1 MTGNTELAS
10 QSPASR
16 VLILITC
23 KDKENYITCRY
34 FLYFCGMKKI
44 FGSTSKED
52 EQQRQERFVLMTES
66 PVRQLVIKMA
76 VPTII
81 SMLVI
86 ALYNIIDAFFVGH
99 ISTEATAGVG
109 VSFAYMTFINAIGF
123 YFGHGSGNY
132 ISTALGAK
140 KYNDAEK
147 MAATGFLSSM
157 GIGAIAA
164 IVGLFFLSPLSRM
177 MGATPDILP
186 YSNDYLLFILIGTP
200 FMMSSLTL
208 NNQLRLQG
216 NARYAMVGL
225 TTGAIL
231 NILLDAL
238 FIYVLDMGVKGAS
251 LATCI
256 SQMTGW
262 FILLMGTEMNGNVHI
277 RLRSFTPKLRSY
289 VDIFNGGAPSLMR
302 HVFVCVSTIML
313 NRYAAYYA
321 APGTEASAIAAFAIV
336 SRIMMF
342 AFSIILGLG
351 QGFQPVCG
359 FNHGAG
365 LHQRVR
371 KSFTFTTI
379 LATIILIITS
389 IAFAIFA
396 PDIIKI
402 FRSEDAELV
411 KIGTRVLRWQC
422 LSFPLIGVST
432 VTNMMYQTTRKTLVA
447 TVLSMGRQGIF
458 FIPTIMIL
466 PLFIGFQ
473 GVEMTQAIADA
484 LTFLLALPFAIKET
498 LDPKP

>member
-1 MTGNTELAS
+1 
-10 QSPASR
+10 
-16 VLILITC
+16 
-23 KDKENYITCRY
+23 
-34 FLYFCGMKKI
+34 MKHI
-44 FGSTSKED
+44 FGSTREKD
-52 EQQRQERFVLMTES
+52 EQQRSARYVMMTET
-66 PVRQLVIKMA
+66 PVRQLVMKMA

-81 SMLVI
+81 SMMVT

-123 YFGHGSGNY
+123 FFGHGSGNF

-140 KYNDAEK
+140 KYQEAEK

-164 IVGLFFLSPLSRM
+164 IIGLFFLSPLSRM
-177 MGATPDILP
+177 MGATPDIVP
-186 YSNDYLLFILIGTP
+186 QANDYLLFILIGTP

-225 TTGAIL
+225 TTGAVL
-231 NILLDAL
+231 NIFLDAL
-238 FIYVLDMGVKGAS
+238 FIYYLDMGVMGAS

-262 FILLMGTEMNGNVHI
+262 FVLLMGTEMSGNVHI
-277 RLRSFTPKLRSY
+277 RFRNFSPSWQSY
-289 VDIFNGGAPSLMR
+289 KDIFKGGNPSLAR
-302 HVFVCVSTIML
+302 HFFVCVSTILL
-313 NRYAAYYA
+313 NRYAAFYA

-336 SRIMMF
+336 ARIMMF
-342 AFSIILGLG
+342 AFSIILGIG

-359 FNHGAG
+359 FNYGAG
-365 LHQRVR
+365 LHERVR
-371 KSFTFTTI
+371 KSFVFTCG
-379 LATIILIITS
+379 LATAILIVMSIT
-389 IAFAIFA
+389 FAIFA
-396 PDIIKI
+396 PDLIKI
-402 FRSEDAELV
+402 FRSEDAELI
-411 KIGTRVLRWQC
+411 KIGAEALRWQC
-422 LSFPLIGVST
+422 LSFPLVGVSM
-432 VTNMMYQTTRKTLVA
+432 VTNMMYQTTRKTLIA

-458 FIPTIMIL
+458 FVPTIMIL

-484 LTFLLALPFAIKET
+484 LTFLLALPFAIKES
-498 LDPKP
+498 LVASR

>member
-1 MTGNTELAS
+1 MKRFFG
-10 QSPASR
+10 
-16 VLILITC
+16 VK
-23 KDKENYITCRY
+23 KDDDEHQRRERY
-34 FLYFCGMKKI
+34 L
-44 FGSTSKED
+44 
-52 EQQRQERFVLMTES
+52 LMTES
-66 PVRQLVIKMA
+66 PVRQLVIKMS

-109 VSFAYMTFINAIGF
+109 VSFAYMTFINAFGF
-123 YFGHGSGNY
+123 FFGHGSGNY

-140 KYNDAEK
+140 KYDDAEK

-157 GIGAIAA
+157 GLGTIAA
-164 IVGLFFLSPLSRM
+164 IIGLFFLTPLSRM
-177 MGATPDILP
+177 MGATPDIVP
-186 YSNDYLLFILIGTP
+186 YSNDYLMFILIGTP

-208 NNQLRLQG
+208 NNQLRFQG
-216 NARYAMVGL
+216 NARYAMVGI
-225 TTGAIL
+225 TTGAVL
-231 NILLDAL
+231 NIFLDAL
-238 FIYVLDMGVKGAS
+238 FIYVLDMGVMGAS

-256 SQMTGW
+256 SQMVGW
-262 FILLMGTEMNGNVHI
+262 FVLLLGTEMSGNVHI
-277 RLRSFTPKLRSY
+277 RIRNFNPSWQSY
-289 VDIFNGGAPSLMR
+289 KDIFKGGNPSLAR

-336 SRIMMF
+336 SRVMMF

-359 FNHGAG
+359 FNYGAE
-365 LHQRVR
+365 LYERVR
-371 KSFTFTTI
+371 KSFVFTTE
-379 LATIILIITS
+379 LATIILIIIS
-389 IAFAIFA
+389 IAFSIFA
-396 PDIIKI
+396 PDIIRI

-432 VTNMMYQTTRKTLVA
+432 VTNMMYQTTRKTLIA

-466 PLFIGFQ
+466 PIFIGFQ

-484 LTFLLALPFAIKET
+484 LTFLLALPFAIKESRHSS
-498 LDPKP
+498 P

>member
-1 MTGNTELAS
+1 
-10 QSPASR
+10 
-16 VLILITC
+16 
-23 KDKENYITCRY
+23 
-34 FLYFCGMKKI
+34 MKRI
-44 FGSTSKED
+44 FGINND
-52 EQQRQERFVLMTES
+52 LDVQQRQARFVMMTES
-66 PVRQLVIKMA
+66 PVRQLVMKMA
-76 VPTII
+76 VPTVI

-99 ISTEATAGVG
+99 LSTEATAGVG
-109 VSFAYMTFINAIGF
+109 VSFAYMTFINAFGF
-123 YFGHGSGNY
+123 FFGHGSGNY

-140 KYNDAEK
+140 KYDDAEK

-157 GIGAIAA
+157 GFGTIAA
-164 IVGLFFLSPLSRM
+164 IVGLCFLTPLSRI
-177 MGATPDILP
+177 MGSTPDIVP
-186 YSNDYLLFILIGTP
+186 HANDYLLFILIGTP

-216 NARYAMVGL
+216 NASYAMIGI
-225 TTGAIL
+225 TTGAVL
-231 NILLDAL
+231 NIFLDAL
-238 FIYVLDMGVKGAS
+238 FIYGFDMGVMGAS

-262 FILLMGTEMNGNVHI
+262 LILLLGTMRSGNVHVRI
-277 RLRSFTPKLRSY
+277 RNFSPSLRSY
-289 VDIFNGGAPSLMR
+289 IDIFNGGAPSLMR
-302 HVFVCVSTIML
+302 HVFVCISTIML

-365 LHQRVR
+365 LHERVR
-371 KSFTFTTI
+371 KSFVFTTNI
-379 LATIILIITS
+379 STIILIITS
-389 IAFAIFA
+389 LTYAIFA
-396 PDIIKI
+396 PDLIKI
-402 FRSEDAELV
+402 FRSEDAELIN
-411 KIGTRVLRWQC
+411 IGTRVLRWQC
-422 LSFPLIGVST
+422 IAFPLIGVST

-447 TVLSMGRQGIF
+447 TILSMGRQGIF

-466 PLFIGFQ
+466 PLFIGLQ

-484 LTFLLALPFAIKET
+484 LTFLLALPFAIKEIK
-498 LDPKP
+498 DNR

>member
-1 MTGNTELAS
+1 
-10 QSPASR
+10 
-16 VLILITC
+16 
-23 KDKENYITCRY
+23 
-34 FLYFCGMKKI
+34 MKKI
-44 FGSTSKED
+44 FGSTSEKD
-52 EQQRQERFVLMTES
+52 EQQRRARFVMMTES

-109 VSFAYMTFINAIGF
+109 VSFAYMTFINAFGF
-123 YFGHGSGNY
+123 FFGHGSGNY

-140 KYNDAEK
+140 KYGDAEK
-147 MAATGFLSSM
+147 MAATGFISSM
-157 GIGAIAA
+157 GLGAIAA
-164 IVGLFFLSPLSRM
+164 VVGLFFLTPLSRM
-177 MGATPDILP
+177 MGATPDIVQDA
-186 YSNDYLLFILIGTP
+186 NDYLLFILIGTP

-216 NARYAMVGL
+216 NARYAMIGL
-225 TTGAIL
+225 TTGAVL
-231 NILLDAL
+231 NIFLDAL
-238 FIYVLDMGVKGAS
+238 FIYVLDMGVMGAS

-256 SQMTGW
+256 SQMVGW
-262 FILLMGTEMNGNVHI
+262 FVLLLGTERSGNVHI
-277 RLRSFTPKLRSY
+277 RMRNFNPSWQSY
-289 VDIFNGGAPSLMR
+289 KDIFKGGNPSLAR

-313 NRYAAYYA
+313 NRYAAFYA

-359 FNHGAG
+359 FNYGAG
-365 LHQRVR
+365 LHDRVR
-371 KSFTFTTI
+371 KSFMFTTNV
-379 LATIILIITS
+379 ATIILIIIS
-389 IAFAIFA
+389 ITFAIFA
-396 PDIIKI
+396 PDIIKV
-402 FRSEDAELV
+402 FRSEDAELI

-432 VTNMMYQTTRKTLVA
+432 VTNMMYQTTRKTFIA

-466 PLFIGFQ
+466 PLFIGLQ

-498 LDPKP
+498 KTSSCPKLS

>member
-1 MTGNTELAS
+1 
-10 QSPASR
+10 
-16 VLILITC
+16 
-23 KDKENYITCRY
+23 
-34 FLYFCGMKKI
+34 MKHI
-44 FGSTSKED
+44 FGSTREED
-52 EQQRQERFVLMTES
+52 EQQRSARFVMMTES
-66 PVRQLVIKMA
+66 PVRQLVMKMA

-81 SMLVI
+81 SMMVT

-123 YFGHGSGNY
+123 FFGHGSGNF

-140 KYNDAEK
+140 KYSDAEK
-147 MAATGFLSSM
+147 MASTGFLSSM
-157 GIGAIAA
+157 LIGTIAA
-164 IVGLFFLSPLSRM
+164 VVGLFFLSPLSRM
-177 MGATPDILP
+177 MGATPDVLE
-186 YSNDYLLFILIGTP
+186 SANDYLLFILIGTP

-216 NARYAMVGL
+216 NARYAMVGI

-231 NILLDAL
+231 NIFLDAFL
-238 FIYVLDMGVKGAS
+238 IYGLDMGVMGAS

-256 SQMTGW
+256 SQMVGW
-262 FILLMGTEMNGNVHI
+262 LILFLGTERSGNVHI
-277 RLRSFTPKLRSY
+277 RFRNFTPTLRSY
-289 VDIFNGGAPSLMR
+289 IDIFNGGAPSLMR

-313 NRYAAYYA
+313 NRYAAFYA

-336 SRIMMF
+336 SRVMMF
-342 AFSIILGLG
+342 AFSLILGLG

-359 FNHGAG
+359 FNYGAG
-365 LHQRVR
+365 LHERVR
-371 KSFTFTTI
+371 KSFIFTTQ
-379 LATIILIITS
+379 LATAILIVISIT
-389 IAFAIFA
+389 FAIFA

-411 KIGTRVLRWQC
+411 KIGTRALRWQC

-466 PLFIGFQ
+466 PIFLGLQ
-473 GVEMTQAIADA
+473 GVEMTQAVADA
-484 LTFLLALPFAIKET
+484 LTFLLALPFAVKET
-498 LDPKP
+498 LDVRL

>member
-1 MTGNTELAS
+1 
-10 QSPASR
+10 
-16 VLILITC
+16 
-23 KDKENYITCRY
+23 
-34 FLYFCGMKKI
+34 MKHI
-44 FGSTSKED
+44 FGSTREKD
-52 EQQRQERFVLMTES
+52 EQQRSARYVMMTET
-66 PVRQLVIKMA
+66 PVRQLVMKMA

-81 SMLVI
+81 SMMVT

-123 YFGHGSGNY
+123 FFGHGSGNF

-140 KYNDAEK
+140 KYQEAEK

-164 IVGLFFLSPLSRM
+164 IIGLFFLSPLSRM
-177 MGATPDILP
+177 MGATPDIVP
-186 YSNDYLLFILIGTP
+186 QANDYLLFILIGTP

-225 TTGAIL
+225 TTGAVL
-231 NILLDAL
+231 NIFLDAL
-238 FIYVLDMGVKGAS
+238 FIYYLDMGVMGAS

-262 FILLMGTEMNGNVHI
+262 FVLLMGTEMSGNVHI
-277 RLRSFTPKLRSY
+277 RFSNFSPSWQSY
-289 VDIFNGGAPSLMR
+289 KDIFKGGNPSLAR
-302 HVFVCVSTIML
+302 HFFVCVSTILL
-313 NRYAAYYA
+313 NRYAAFYA

-336 SRIMMF
+336 ARIMMF
-342 AFSIILGLG
+342 AFSIILGIG

-359 FNHGAG
+359 FNYGAG
-365 LHQRVR
+365 LHERVR
-371 KSFTFTTI
+371 KSFVFTCG
-379 LATIILIITS
+379 LATAILIVMSIT
-389 IAFAIFA
+389 FAIFA
-396 PDIIKI
+396 PDLIKI
-402 FRSEDAELV
+402 FRSEDAELI
-411 KIGTRVLRWQC
+411 KIGAEALRWQC
-422 LSFPLIGVST
+422 LSFPLVGVSM
-432 VTNMMYQTTRKTLVA
+432 VTNMMYQTTRKTLIA

-458 FIPTIMIL
+458 FVPTIMIL

-484 LTFLLALPFAIKET
+484 LTFLLALPFAIKES
-498 LDPKP
+498 LVASR

>member
-1 MTGNTELAS
+1 
-10 QSPASR
+10 
-16 VLILITC
+16 
-23 KDKENYITCRY
+23 
-34 FLYFCGMKKI
+34 MKHF
-44 FGSTSKED
+44 FGTIRDDD
-52 EQQRQERFVLMTES
+52 EQQRRERYVMMTES
-66 PVRQLVIKMA
+66 PVRQLVMKMA
-76 VPTII
+76 IPTVI

-86 ALYNIIDAFFVGH
+86 AMYNIIDAFFVGH

-109 VSFAYMTFINAIGF
+109 VSFAYMTFINAVGF
-123 YFGHGSGNY
+123 FFGHGSGNY

-140 KYNDAEK
+140 KYDDAEK
-147 MAATGFLSSM
+147 MAATGFISSM
-157 GIGAIAA
+157 TIGTIAA
-164 IVGLFFLSPLSRM
+164 VIGLFFLSPLSRI
-177 MGATPDILP
+177 MGATPDIVP
-186 YSNDYLLFILIGTP
+186 QANDYLLFILIGTP

-216 NARYAMVGL
+216 NAQYAMVGL

-231 NILLDAL
+231 NIFLDAL
-238 FIYVLDMGVKGAS
+238 FIYVFDMGVMGAS

-256 SQMTGW
+256 SQMVGW
-262 FILLMGTEMNGNVHI
+262 LVLLIGTERSGNVHI
-277 RLRSFTPKLRSY
+277 RIRNFTPTLRSY
-289 VDIFNGGAPSLMR
+289 IDIFNGGVPSLMR

-321 APGTEASAIAAFAIV
+321 APGIEASAIAAFTIV

-365 LHQRVR
+365 LHERVR
-371 KSFTFTTI
+371 KSFIFTTNVS
-379 LATIILIITS
+379 TIILIIIS
-389 IAFAIFA
+389 ITFAIFA

-402 FRSEDAELV
+402 FRSEDVELV

-447 TVLSMGRQGIF
+447 TVLSMGRQGLF

-466 PLFIGFQ
+466 PLFLGLQ
-473 GVEMTQAIADA
+473 GVEMTQAVADA
-484 LTFLLALPFAIKET
+484 MTFLLALPFAIKET
-498 LDPKP
+498 LDVRL

>member
-1 MTGNTELAS
+1 M
-10 QSPASR
+10 
-16 VLILITC
+16 
-23 KDKENYITCRY
+23 
-34 FLYFCGMKKI
+34 
-44 FGSTSKED
+44 GSTREKD
-52 EQQRQERFVLMTES
+52 EQQRSARYVMMTET
-66 PVRQLVIKMA
+66 PVRQLVMKMA

-81 SMLVI
+81 SMMVT

-123 YFGHGSGNY
+123 FFGHGSGNF

-140 KYNDAEK
+140 KYQEAEK

-164 IVGLFFLSPLSRM
+164 IIGLFFLSPLSRM
-177 MGATPDILP
+177 MGATPDVVQDA
-186 YSNDYLLFILIGTP
+186 NDYLLFILIGTP

-225 TTGAIL
+225 TTGAVL
-231 NILLDAL
+231 NIFLDAL
-238 FIYVLDMGVKGAS
+238 FIYYLDMGVMGAS

-262 FILLMGTEMNGNVHI
+262 FVLLMGTEMSGNVHI
-277 RLRSFTPKLRSY
+277 RFSNFSPSWQSY
-289 VDIFNGGAPSLMR
+289 KDIFKGGNPSLAR
-302 HVFVCVSTIML
+302 HFFVCVSTILL
-313 NRYAAYYA
+313 NRYAAFYA

-336 SRIMMF
+336 ARIMMF
-342 AFSIILGLG
+342 AFSIILGIG

-359 FNHGAG
+359 FNYGAG
-365 LHQRVR
+365 LHERVR
-371 KSFTFTTI
+371 KSFVFTCG
-379 LATIILIITS
+379 LATAILIVMSIT
-389 IAFAIFA
+389 FAIFA
-396 PDIIKI
+396 PDLIKI
-402 FRSEDAELV
+402 FRSEDAELI
-411 KIGTRVLRWQC
+411 KIGAEALRWQC
-422 LSFPLIGVST
+422 LSFPLVGVSM
-432 VTNMMYQTTRKTLVA
+432 VTNMMYQTTRKTLIA

-458 FIPTIMIL
+458 FVPTIMIL

-484 LTFLLALPFAIKET
+484 LTFMLALPFAIKEM
-498 LDPKP
+498 KS

>member
-1 MTGNTELAS
+1 
-10 QSPASR
+10 
-16 VLILITC
+16 
-23 KDKENYITCRY
+23 
-34 FLYFCGMKKI
+34 MKHI
-44 FGSTSKED
+44 FGSTREED
-52 EQQRQERFVLMTES
+52 EQQRHERFVMMTES
-66 PVRQLVIKMA
+66 PVRQLVMKMA

-81 SMLVI
+81 SMMVT

-123 YFGHGSGNY
+123 FFGHGSGNY

-140 KYNDAEK
+140 KYGDAEK
-147 MAATGFLSSM
+147 MAATGFFSSM
-157 GIGAIAA
+157 GMGTIAA
-164 IVGLFFLSPLSRM
+164 VVGMFFLSPLSRM
-177 MGATPDILP
+177 MGATPDIVP
-186 YSNDYLLFILIGTP
+186 YSNDYLTFILIGTP

-216 NARYAMVGL
+216 NARYAMVGIS
-225 TTGAIL
+225 TGAVL
-231 NILLDAL
+231 NIFLDAL
-238 FIYVLDMGVKGAS
+238 LIYGFDMGVMGAS

-256 SQMTGW
+256 SQMVGW
-262 FILLMGTEMNGNVHI
+262 FVLLLGTEKSGNVHI
-277 RLRSFTPKLRSY
+277 RFRNFTPTLRSY
-289 VDIFNGGAPSLMR
+289 IDIFNGGLPSLCR
-302 HVFVCVSTIML
+302 HVFVCISTIML
-313 NRYAAYYA
+313 NRYAAFYA

-336 SRIMMF
+336 SRVMMF
-342 AFSIILGLG
+342 AFSIILGIG

-365 LHQRVR
+365 LHERVR
-371 KSFTFTTI
+371 KSFIFTTQ
-379 LATIILIITS
+379 LATIILIVIS

-396 PDIIKI
+396 PDIVSL

-411 KIGTRVLRWQC
+411 RIGSRVLRWQC

-447 TVLSMGRQGIF
+447 TLLSMGRQGIF

-473 GVEMTQAIADA
+473 GVEMTQAVADA
-484 LTFLLALPFAIKET
+484 LTFLLALPFAIKEMRCS
-498 LDPKP
+498 

>member
-1 MTGNTELAS
+1 M
-10 QSPASR
+10 
-16 VLILITC
+16 
-23 KDKENYITCRY
+23 
-34 FLYFCGMKKI
+34 YFCRMKRF
-44 FGSTSKED
+44 FGSTSEED
-52 EQQRQERFVLMTES
+52 EQKRQARYLMMTES

-76 VPTII
+76 VPTVI

-109 VSFAYMTFINAIGF
+109 VSFAYMTFINAFGF
-123 YFGHGSGNY
+123 FFGHGSGNY

-140 KYNDAEK
+140 KYDDAEK

-157 GIGAIAA
+157 GLGTIAA
-164 IVGLFFLSPLSRM
+164 IVGLFFLTPLSQM
-177 MGATPDILP
+177 MGATPDVVP
-186 YSNDYLLFILIGTP
+186 HSNDYLLFILIGTP

-208 NNQLRLQG
+208 NNQLRFQG
-216 NARYAMVGL
+216 NAQYAMVGI
-225 TTGAIL
+225 TTGAVL
-231 NILLDAL
+231 NIFLDAL
-238 FIYVLDMGVKGAS
+238 FIYGFDMGVMGAS

-256 SQMTGW
+256 SQMVGW
-262 FILLMGTEMNGNVHI
+262 FVLLLGTERSGNVHI
-277 RLRSFTPKLRSY
+277 RLGKFSPSWRSY
-289 VDIFNGGAPSLMR
+289 KDIFKGGNPSLAR

-313 NRYAAYYA
+313 NRYAAFYA

-336 SRIMMF
+336 SRVMMF

-359 FNHGAG
+359 FNYGAQ
-365 LHQRVR
+365 LHERVR
-371 KSFTFTTI
+371 KSFVFTTN

-396 PDIIKI
+396 PDIVRI

-422 LSFPLIGVST
+422 VSFPLIGVST
-432 VTNMMYQTTRKTLVA
+432 VTNMMYQTTRKTFIA

-466 PLFIGFQ
+466 PLFIGLQ
-473 GVEMTQAIADA
+473 GVEMTQAISDA
-484 LTFLLALPFAIKET
+484 CTFLLALPFAIKEWSV
-498 LDPKP
+498 KS

>member
-1 MTGNTELAS
+1 
-10 QSPASR
+10 
-16 VLILITC
+16 
-23 KDKENYITCRY
+23 
-34 FLYFCGMKKI
+34 MKRI
-44 FGSTSKED
+44 FGTTSEED
-52 EQQRQERFVLMTES
+52 EQQRHERFVMMTES
-66 PVRQLVIKMA
+66 PVRQLVMKMA
-76 VPTII
+76 GPTII
-81 SMLVI
+81 SMMVT

-123 YFGHGSGNY
+123 FFGHGSGNY

-140 KYNDAEK
+140 KYGDAEK

-164 IVGLFFLSPLSRM
+164 VVGLFFLSPLSRM
-177 MGATPDILP
+177 MGATPDIVP

-216 NARYAMVGL
+216 NARYAMVGIS
-225 TTGAIL
+225 TGAVL
-231 NILLDAL
+231 NIFLDAL
-238 FIYVLDMGVKGAS
+238 LIYGFDMGVMGAS

-256 SQMTGW
+256 SQMVGW
-262 FILLMGTEMNGNVHI
+262 FVLLLGTEKSGNVHI
-277 RLRSFTPKLRSY
+277 RLRNFTPTLRSY
-289 VDIFNGGAPSLMR
+289 IDIYNGGLPSLCR
-302 HVFVCVSTIML
+302 HVFVCISTIML
-313 NRYAAYYA
+313 NRYAAFYA
-321 APGTEASAIAAFAIV
+321 TPGTEASAIAAFAIV
-336 SRIMMF
+336 SRVMMF
-342 AFSIILGLG
+342 AFSIILGIG

-371 KSFTFTTI
+371 KSFIFTTQ
-379 LATIILIITS
+379 LATIILIVIS
-389 IAFAIFA
+389 ISFAIFA
-396 PDIIKI
+396 PDIVSL

-411 KIGTRVLRWQC
+411 RIGSRVLRWQC

-447 TVLSMGRQGIF
+447 TLLSMGRQGIF

-473 GVEMTQAIADA
+473 GVEMTQAVADA
-484 LTFLLALPFAIKET
+484 LTFLLALPFAVKEMRFS
-498 LDPKP
+498 

>member
-1 MTGNTELAS
+1 
-10 QSPASR
+10 
-16 VLILITC
+16 
-23 KDKENYITCRY
+23 
-34 FLYFCGMKKI
+34 MKHI
-44 FGSTSKED
+44 FGSTRDDD
-52 EQQRQERFVLMTES
+52 EQQRHERYVLMTES
-66 PVRQLVIKMA
+66 PVRQLVMKMA
-76 VPTII
+76 VPTVI

-86 ALYNIIDAFFVGH
+86 AMYNIIDAFFVGH

-109 VSFAYMTFINAIGF
+109 VSFAYMTFINAVGF
-123 YFGHGSGNY
+123 FFGHGSGNY

-140 KYNDAEK
+140 KYDDAEK
-147 MAATGFLSSM
+147 MAATGFISSM
-157 GIGAIAA
+157 TIGILAA
-164 IVGLFFLSPLSRM
+164 VIGLFFLSPLSRI
-177 MGATPDILP
+177 MGATPDIVP
-186 YSNDYLLFILIGTP
+186 QSNDYLLFILIGTP

-216 NARYAMVGL
+216 NASYAMVGL

-231 NILLDAL
+231 NIFLDAL
-238 FIYVLDMGVKGAS
+238 FIYVFDMGVMGAS

-256 SQMTGW
+256 SQMVGW
-262 FILLMGTEMNGNVHI
+262 LVLLIGTERSGNVHI
-277 RLRSFTPKLRSY
+277 RIRNFTPTLRSY
-289 VDIFNGGAPSLMR
+289 IDIFNGGVPSLMR

-321 APGTEASAIAAFAIV
+321 APGIEASAIAAFTIV

-365 LHQRVR
+365 LHERVR
-371 KSFTFTTI
+371 RSFVFTMSLSTI
-379 LATIILIITS
+379 VLVIIS
-389 IAFAIFA
+389 IAFSIFA
-396 PDIIKI
+396 PDIIRV

-432 VTNMMYQTTRKTLVA
+432 VTNMMYQTTRKTLIA

-466 PLFIGFQ
+466 PIFLGLQ
-473 GVEMTQAIADA
+473 GVEMTQAVADA
-484 LTFLLALPFAIKET
+484 LTFLLALPFAVKET
-498 LDPKP
+498 LDVRL